1 VNGNG
6 QLAEFLRSHRTRLRP
21 QEAGISSL
29 RRRRTSGLR
38 REEVAE
44 RAGISSEW
52 YVKLEQGRAISPST
66 ETLHALA
73 RALMLTEAEQEHLC
87 RLAQSPRRPA
97 WTLEVVPE
105 NLKIIVESLKEPALI
120 VGERL
125 DVRVWNDAADAMFDF
140 SSRRTADQN
149 ILIFILADE
158 RGRALFDADWAAEAK
173 RMVSIF
179 RAAYDQ
185 RLGDPQFEALAKR
198 LNDECPEFGARWTTY
213 DIKMPTAGA
222 KTVRPL
228 GQPPMQLRYATLQ
241 SNDDPALRLV
251 LMSLDPKVEG

>member
-1 VNGNG
+1 MNGNG
-6 QLAEFLRSHRTRLRP
+6 RLAEFLRSHRMRLRP
-21 QEAGISSL
+21 KEAGISSI

-66 ETLHALA
+66 ETLNALG
-73 RALMLTEAEQEHLC
+73 RALMLTAAEQEHLC
-87 RLAQSPRRPA
+87 RLAQSARRPDWA
-97 WTLEVVPE
+97 LEVVPD

-125 DVRVWNDAADAMFDF
+125 DVRVWNDSADAMFDF
-140 SSRRTADQN
+140 SSQRTEDQN
-149 ILIFILADE
+149 ILIFLLVDQK
-158 RGRALFDADWAAEAK
+158 GRALFDADWAPEAK

-185 RLGDPQFEALAKR
+185 RLRDPEFEALAKR
-198 LNDECPEFGARWTTY
+198 LNEECPEFGAWWTTY

-222 KTVRPL
+222 KTVRPP
-228 GQPPMQLRYATLQ
+228 GQPLMQLRYATFQ

-251 LMSLDPKVEG
+251 LMSLDPKGEG

>member
-140 SSRRTADQN
+140 SSQRTEDQN
-149 ILIFILADE
+149 ILIFLLANE
-158 RGRALFDADWAAEAK
+158 KGRALFDADWASEAK

-185 RLGDPQFEALAKR
+185 RLGDSQFEALAKR
-198 LNDECPEFGARWTTY
+198 LSDQCPEFGAWWTTY

-222 KTVRPL
+222 KTVRPP
-228 GQPPMQLRYATLQ
+228 GQPLMQLRYATFQ

-251 LMSLDPKVEG
+251 LMALDPKAEG

>member
-6 QLAEFLRSHRTRLRP
+6 RLAEFLKSHRTRLRP
-21 QEAGISSL
+21 QEAGISSI

-52 YVKLEQGRAISPST
+52 YVKLEQGRAISPSS
-66 ETLHALA
+66 ETLHGLG
-73 RALMLTEAEQEHLC
+73 RALMLTEAEQQHLC
-87 RLAQSPRRPA
+87 RLAQSPRRPD
-97 WTLEVVPE
+97 WTLEAVPE
-105 NLKIIVESLKEPALI
+105 NLKTIVESLKEPALV

-125 DVRVWNDAADAMFDF
+125 DVRVSNDAADAMFDF
-140 SSRRTADQN
+140 SSQRPEDQN
-149 ILIFILADE
+149 ILIFLLVGE
-158 RGRALFDADWAAEAK
+158 QGKALFDADWADEAR

-179 RAAYDQ
+179 RTAYDQ

-198 LNDECPEFGARWTTY
+198 LSDQCPEFGAWWTTY
-213 DIKMPTAGA
+213 DIKMPTGGA
-222 KTVRPL
+222 KTVRPI
-228 GQPPMQLRYATLQ
+228 GQPLMQLRYATFQ